1 MDVLSIW
8 GEGHVARHRS
18 LLYIRQ
24 KGKVHYIRYKS
35 ILFILIL
42 FLRVDYNDVALAEL
56 ITHDDIILCL
66 EC

>member
-1 MDVLSIW
+1 ML
-8 GEGHVARHRS
+8 HVTDPF
-18 LLYIRQ
+18 YTFRQ